1 MVLRLGVDST
11 HLNRD
16 AQEVARH
23 STQNTRSLRPSRM
36 PRVPVAENES
46 EAASHGA
53 QTTHGGSAWNT
64 RGTLLGALR
73 NQVNREERAPH
84 GAMEPKLR
92 TGTGLGAHAAR
103 TRRTQEPSERTTL
116 HCANYRS
123 SHKGGLGA
131 HAARPGG
138 AHRNQARS
146 LPQRCRRPRP
156 RTGLGLEHTRR
167 APTARTGTKPGVFP
181 FALPVRAHARTEPGA
196 HAA

>member
-73 NQVNREERAPH
+73 NQANKGKSLPPTVRWNPNCAR
-84 GAMEPKLR
+84 GQ
-92 TGTGLGAHAAR
+92 GLEH
-103 TRRTQEPSERTTL
+103 TRHVRD
-116 HCANYRS
+116 
-123 SHKGGLGA
+123 
-131 HAARPGG
+131 
-138 AHRNQARS
+138 AHRNQAKG
-146 LPQRCRRPRP
+146 PPCTV
-156 RTGLGLEHTRR
+156 RTIDHRTKVGLEHTRHAQAAHTRTKREGSPNGADDRGR
-167 APTARTGTKPGVFP
+167 ARGWAWSTRGAPRRRAQEPSRGYSP
-181 FALPVRAHARTEPGA
+181 LPCR
-196 HAA
+196 